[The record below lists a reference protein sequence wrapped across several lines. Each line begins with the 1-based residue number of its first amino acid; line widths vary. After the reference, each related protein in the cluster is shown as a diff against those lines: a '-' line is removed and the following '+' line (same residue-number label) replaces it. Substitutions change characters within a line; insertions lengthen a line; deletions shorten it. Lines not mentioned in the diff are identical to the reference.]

1 MRFHD
6 VVGRCIVAIE
16 QDKGTPNLRRMLLD
30 DGSAVE
36 FRAEEK
42 EPGESV
48 VLSRVLKKEFGALQA
63 VLSGFE
69 WRRATLPDGGW
80 VGCDWFPVSR
90 DVASG
95 LMYAA
100 GLDQPLPRP
109 GKEVVLYEVDG
120 RLYKVDRHND
130 WSTVVLVNMGGKF
143 EVRRY

>member
-6 VVGRCIVAIE
+6 VVGRRIVAIE

-30 DGSAVE
+30 DGSVVE
-36 FRAEEK
+36 FRAEKK

-48 VLSRVLKKEFGALQA
+48 VLSRSRVLKKEFGALQA
-63 VLSGFE
+63 MLSGFE
-69 WRRATLPDGGW
+69 WRWATLLQTGGF
-80 VGCDWFPVSR
+80 GCEWFPASR
-90 DVASG
+90 DMAAG

-109 GKEVVLYEVDG
+109 GKEVV
-120 RLYKVDRHND
+120 LYKVDRHND